1 MATVYSSIFN
11 PVTFDEMLKPH
22 QMYTEAYNQQ
32 QGVVNDLDTKASV
45 WEKLAASEKD
55 KDTYDRY
62 KEYENTLRAKAEEIS
77 KYGLTPNTRKAVG
90 DLRVQYAKDI
100 VPIEQA
106 NIQLEKIK
114 EEQRKAA
121 LQNDSIMF
129 DLDSRR
135 GDISLTDLIS
145 NPELSYTP
153 IFGSTMRQRG
163 IDRAKSAST
172 LQDMTFEFNR
182 LNNQFFKVHKHDG
195 YTERD
200 LLNFIQDNSSIPELS
215 DIIMDIKQGSHYDRL
230 NEQDQNKAAS
240 YILDGIKVGMAGK
253 DDISLQQDNAFLEG
267 LRRRSDKTPQ
277 TPNPELN
284 YTTVD
289 IYNVDSDYK
298 DSKAKVQTVHKALE
312 TLSTPEGIKEWHTM
326 LKRPKYIEVQSPDGF
341 LRRVYTGKDEEVYND
356 TRQAFY
362 NAGFTDADI
371 MISSDGK
378 TASLTPSGIKKV
390 KELED
395 KGNSSVV
402 KGKEYTYHSN
412 LDQDQILNALFSNNS
427 TATTGF
433 APIKFN
439 GTKFTP
445 ESNNK
450 KIGMAN
456 VLKYLSND
464 DALNSSE
471 YNTYMKRLAIKTNG
485 YNAGKI
491 ILYDNSTQRAVDLPP
506 EIFPVEMQN
515 TMTALKQADA
525 NKDYKKVHA
534 LNVLLFNQLTA
545 WSNSFAKKAPESSAN
560 ARDAIFYQPELE
572 E

>member
-1 MATVYSSIFN
+1 MATVYNSIFN

-55 KDTYDRY
+55 KATYDRY
-62 KEYENTLRAKAEEIS
+62 KEYENTLQTKAEEMS

-121 LQNDSIMF
+121 LQDDSVMF

-135 GDISLTDLIS
+135 GDISLTNLIS

-153 IFGSTMRQRG
+153 IFGSTLRQRG

-182 LNNQFFKVHKHDG
+182 LTNQFFKGHKHEG
-195 YTERD
+195 YTEKD
-200 LLNFIQDNSSIPELS
+200 LLDFIRDNSSIQELS
-215 DIIMDIKQGSHYDRL
+215 DTITDIRQGSHYNRL
-230 NEQDQNKAAS
+230 NGQDQNKSDS
-240 YILDGIKVGMAGK
+240 YILDGIKVGMVGK
-253 DDISLQQDNAFLEG
+253 DDISLQQDAAFLEG
-267 LRRRSDKTPQ
+267 LRSRSDKTPQ
-277 TPNPELN
+277 IPKTELN
-284 YTTVD
+284 YTTADV
-289 IYNVDSDYK
+289 YNVDSDYK
-298 DSKAKVQTVHKALE
+298 VPKEKVQTVHKALQ
-312 TLSTPEGIKEWHTM
+312 TLSTPEGIKEWNTM
-326 LKRPKYIEVQSPDGF
+326 HKRPKYTYIQGQNGNTI
-341 LRRVYTGKDEEVYND
+341 RVDTGKEEEVYND

-362 NAGFTDADI
+362 KAGFTDEDI
-371 MISSDGK
+371 KISSDGK
-378 TASLTPSGIKKV
+378 TGSLTPSGIKKA
-390 KELED
+390 KELE
-395 KGNSSVV
+395 NSINTSVV

-412 LDQDQILNALFSNNS
+412 LEQDKILNALFSNNS

-456 VLKYLSND
+456 VLQYLSD
-464 DALNSSE
+464 DDGLEPSE

-491 ILYDNSTQRAVDLPP
+491 ILYDNSTQRAVDMPMD
-506 EIFPVEMQN
+506 IFPVVMRN

-525 NKDYKKVHA
+525 NKDYKKVDA
-534 LNVLLFNQLTA
+534 LNALLNNQLTA
-545 WSNSFAKKAPESSAN
+545 WSNSFAKKAPESSAK
-560 ARDAIFYQPELE
+560 AEDAIFYQPNLE
-572 E
+572 

>member
-1 MATVYSSIFN
+1 MATVYNSMFN

-32 QGVVNDLDTKASV
+32 QGVVNDLDTTASV

-55 KDTYDRY
+55 KATYDRY
-62 KEYENTLRAKAEEIS
+62 KEYENTLRTKAEEMS

-153 IFGSTMRQRG
+153 IFGSTLRQRG

-172 LQDMTFEFNR
+172 LQDMTFEFSR
-182 LNNQFFKVHKHDG
+182 LNNQFFKVYKHDG
-195 YTERD
+195 YTEKD

-215 DIIMDIKQGSHYDRL
+215 DIITDIKQGSHYDRL
-230 NEQDQNKAAS
+230 NEQDQNKSAS
-240 YILDGIKVGMAGK
+240 YIIDGIKAGMVGK
-253 DDISLQQDNAFLEG
+253 DDISLQQDTAFLEG
-267 LRRRSDKTPQ
+267 LRGRNDKTPQ
-277 TPNPELN
+277 TPNTELN
-284 YTTVD
+284 YTTTD
-289 IYNVDSDYK
+289 IYNVDPDYK
-298 DSKAKVQTVHKALE
+298 GSKEKVQTVRKALQ
-312 TLSTPEGIKEWHTM
+312 TLSTPEGRKEWNTM
-326 LKRPKYIEVQSPDGF
+326 RKRHIYTEVQGPDGF
-341 LRRVYTGKDEEVYND
+341 PIKADTGKDEEVYND
-356 TRQAFY
+356 DRQAFY
-362 NAGFTDADI
+362 NAGFTNKDI
-371 MISSDGK
+371 KISSDGK
-378 TASLTPSGIKKV
+378 TMSLTPSGIKKF

-395 KGNSSVV
+395 KANTSVV
-402 KGKEYTYHSN
+402 KGKEHTYHSN
-412 LDQDQILNALFSNNS
+412 LDQGQILNALFSNNS

-450 KIGMAN
+450 KIGTAN
-456 VLKYLSND
+456 VLQYLSD
-464 DALNSSE
+464 DDGLEPSE

-491 ILYDNSTQRAVDLPP
+491 ILYDNSTRRAVVLPP
-506 EIFPVEMQN
+506 EIFPVEIRN
-515 TMTALKQADA
+515 TMAAWQQADA
-525 NKDYKKVHA
+525 NKDYKKADA
-534 LNVLLFNQLTA
+534 LNILLFNQLTA
-545 WSNSFAKKAPESSAN
+545 WSNSFAKKAPESSAS
-560 ARDAIFYQPELE
+560 AGDAIFYQPNLE
-572 E
+572 

>member
-1 MATVYSSIFN
+1 MATVYNSMFN

-22 QMYTEAYNQQ
+22 QMYTDAYNQQ

-55 KDTYDRY
+55 KATYDRY
-62 KEYENTLRAKAEEIS
+62 KEYENTLRTKAEEMS

-153 IFGSTMRQRG
+153 TFGSTMRQRG

-172 LQDMTFEFNR
+172 LQDMTFEFSR
-182 LNNQFFKVHKHDG
+182 LNNQFFKVYKHDG
-195 YTERD
+195 YTEKD

-215 DIIMDIKQGSHYDRL
+215 DIITDIKQGSHYDRL
-230 NEQDQNKAAS
+230 NEQDQNKSAS
-240 YILDGIKVGMAGK
+240 YILDGIKAGMVGK
-253 DDISLQQDNAFLEG
+253 DDISLQQDAAFLEG
-267 LRRRSDKTPQ
+267 LRSRSAKTPQ
-277 TPNPELN
+277 IPNPELN
-284 YTTVD
+284 YTTADV
-289 IYNVDSDYK
+289 YNVDPDYK
-298 DSKAKVQTVHKALE
+298 VPKEKLQAVHTALE
-312 TLSTPEGIKEWHTM
+312 TLSTPEGIQKWKTM
-326 LKRPKYIEVQSPDGF
+326 THETRKWVPEVDDKG
-341 LRRVYTGKDEEVYND
+341 RVRYVTKNVVEYND
-356 TRQAFY
+356 ARQAFY
-362 NAGFTDADI
+362 SAGFTDKDI
-371 MISSDGK
+371 NISSDGK
-378 TASLTPSGIKKV
+378 TASLTPSGLKKA

-395 KGNSSVV
+395 KVNSSVV

-412 LDQDQILNALFSNNS
+412 LEQDKILNALFSSNS

-433 APIKFN
+433 APITFN

-456 VLKYLSND
+456 VLQYLSD
-464 DALNSSE
+464 DDDLAPSE

-485 YNAGKI
+485 YNAGKV
-491 ILYDNSTQRAVDLPP
+491 ILYDNSTQRAVDMPMD
-506 EIFPVEMQN
+506 IFPVAMQN
-515 TMTALKQADA
+515 TMAALKQASA
-525 NKDYKKVHA
+525 NKDYKKVDA
-534 LNVLLFNQLTA
+534 LNALFYNQLTA
-545 WSNSFAKKAPESSAN
+545 WSNSFAKKAPESSAK
-560 ARDAIFYQPELE
+560 AEDASFYQPNLE
-572 E
+572 

>member
-1 MATVYSSIFN
+1 MATVYNSMFN

-22 QMYTEAYNQQ
+22 QMYTDAYNQQ

-55 KDTYDRY
+55 KATYDRY
-62 KEYENTLRAKAEEIS
+62 KEYEDTLRTKAEEMS

-153 IFGSTMRQRG
+153 TFGSTMRQRG

-172 LQDMTFEFNR
+172 LQDMTFEFSR
-182 LNNQFFKVHKHDG
+182 LNNQFFKAHKHDG
-195 YTERD
+195 YTEKD

-215 DIIMDIKQGSHYDRL
+215 DIITDIKQGSHYDRL
-230 NEQDQNKAAS
+230 NEQDQNKSAS
-240 YILDGIKVGMAGK
+240 YIIDGIKAGMVGK
-253 DDISLQQDNAFLEG
+253 DDISLQQDAAFLEG
-267 LRRRSDKTPQ
+267 LRSRSGKTPQ
-277 TPNPELN
+277 TPNTELN
-284 YTTVD
+284 YTTTD
-289 IYNVDSDYK
+289 AYNVDPDYK
-298 DSKAKVQTVHKALE
+298 VPKEKVQTVHKVLQ
-312 TLSTPEGIKEWHTM
+312 TLNTPEGIKEWNTSH
-326 LKRPKYIEVQSPDGF
+326 KRPKYIYMQGQNGNTI
-341 LRRVYTGKDEEVYND
+341 RVDTGEEEEVYND
-356 TRQAFY
+356 TRQSFY
-362 NAGFTDADI
+362 NAGFTDEDI
-371 MISSDGK
+371 KISSDGK
-378 TASLTPSGIKKV
+378 TASLTPSGVKKA

-395 KGNSSVV
+395 KVNSSVV

-412 LDQDQILNALFSNNS
+412 LEQDKILNALFSSNS

-456 VLKYLSND
+456 VLQYLSD
-464 DALNSSE
+464 DDGLEPSE

-485 YNAGKI
+485 YNAGKV
-491 ILYDNSTQRAVDLPP
+491 ILYDNSTQRAVDMPMD
-506 EIFPVEMQN
+506 IFPVAMQN
-515 TMTALKQADA
+515 TMAALKQADA
-525 NKDYKKVHA
+525 KKDYKKVDA
-534 LNVLLFNQLTA
+534 LNALFYNQLTA
-545 WSNSFAKKAPESSAN
+545 WSNSFAKKAPESSAT
-560 ARDAIFYQPELE
+560 AEDASFYQPNLE
-572 E
+572 

>member
-1 MATVYSSIFN
+1 MATVYNSIFN

-55 KDTYDRY
+55 KATYDRY
-62 KEYENTLRAKAEEIS
+62 KEYEDTLRTKAEEMS

-153 IFGSTMRQRG
+153 TFGSTMRQRG

-172 LQDMTFEFNR
+172 LQDMTFEFSR

-195 YTERD
+195 YTEKD

-215 DIIMDIKQGSHYDRL
+215 DIITDIKQGSHYDRL
-230 NEQDQNKAAS
+230 NGQDQNKSAS
-240 YILDGIKVGMAGK
+240 YILDGIKAGMVGK
-253 DDISLQQDNAFLEG
+253 DDISLQQDAAFLEG
-267 LRRRSDKTPQ
+267 IRSRSAKTPNIP
-277 TPNPELN
+277 TPELN
-284 YTTVD
+284 YTTTDV
-289 IYNVDSDYK
+289 YNVDPDYK
-298 DSKAKVQTVHKALE
+298 VPKENLQTVHKTLQI
-312 TLSTPEGIKEWHTM
+312 LSTPEGRNAWNTKHKEPT
-326 LKRPKYIEVQSPDGF
+326 YVYVTSPNGIPM
-341 LRRVYTGKDEEVYND
+341 YSKTGEKEVYSKE
-356 TRQAFY
+356 RQDFY
-362 NAGFTDADI
+362 KAGFTDEDI
-371 MISSDGK
+371 KISSDGK
-378 TASLTPSGIKKV
+378 TWSLTPSGIKKA

-395 KGNSSVV
+395 KVDSSVV

-412 LDQDQILNALFSNNS
+412 LEQDKILNALFSSNS

-439 GTKFTP
+439 GNKFTP

-456 VLKYLSND
+456 VLQYLSD
-464 DALNSSE
+464 DDDLNPSE

-485 YNAGKI
+485 YNAGKV
-491 ILYDNSTQRAVDLPP
+491 ILYDNSTQRAVDMPMD
-506 EIFPVEMQN
+506 IFPVAMQN
-515 TMTALKQADA
+515 TMAALKQASA
-525 NKDYKKVHA
+525 NKDYKKVDA
-534 LNVLLFNQLTA
+534 LNALFYNQLTA
-545 WSNSFAKKAPESSAN
+545 WSNSFAKKAPESSAK
-560 ARDAIFYQPELE
+560 AEDASFYQPNLE
-572 E
+572 

>member
-1 MATVYSSIFN
+1 MATVYNSIFN
-11 PVTFDEMLKPH
+11 PVTLDEMLKPH

-45 WEKLAASEKD
+45 WEKLAASERD

-172 LQDMTFEFNR
+172 LQDMTFELSR

-195 YTERD
+195 YTEKD

-215 DIIMDIKQGSHYDRL
+215 DIITDIKQGSHYDRL

-240 YILDGIKVGMAGK
+240 YILDGIKAGMVGK

-267 LRRRSDKTPQ
+267 LRRRSGKTPQ

-289 IYNVDSDYK
+289 IYNVGPDYK
-298 DSKAKVQTVHKALE
+298 DSKMKVQTVHKALQ
-312 TLSTPEGIKEWHTM
+312 TLSTPEGIKKWNTK

-341 LRRVYTGKDEEVYND
+341 LRRVYTGDEEVYND

-362 NAGFTDADI
+362 NVGFTDKDI
-371 MISSDGK
+371 NISSDGK

-395 KGNSSVV
+395 KVNSSVV

-412 LDQDQILNALFSNNS
+412 LDQDKILNALFSSNS

-433 APIKFN
+433 APITFN

-456 VLKYLSND
+456 VLKYLSKD
-464 DALNSSE
+464 DALNPSE

-491 ILYDNSTQRAVDLPP
+491 ILYDNSTQRAVDMPID
-506 EIFPVEMQN
+506 IFPVEMRN
-515 TMTALKQADA
+515 TMTALKQAAA
-525 NKDYKKVHA
+525 NKDYKKVDF
-534 LNVLLFNQLTA
+534 LNALLFNQLTD
-545 WSNSFAKKAPESSAN
+545 WSNSFAKKAPESSTTAEE
-560 ARDAIFYQPELE
+560 ALFYQPEFLE
-572 E
+572 

>member
-1 MATVYSSIFN
+1 MATVYNSIFN

-32 QGVVNDLDTKASV
+32 QGVINDLDTKASV

-62 KEYENTLRAKAEEIS
+62 KKYENTLRAKAEELS

-121 LQNDSIMF
+121 LQNDSVMF

-195 YTERD
+195 YTEKD

-215 DIIMDIKQGSHYDRL
+215 DIITDIKQGSHYDRL
-230 NEQDQNKAAS
+230 KEQDQNKAAS
-240 YILDGIKVGMAGK
+240 YILDGIKAGMVGK

-277 TPNPELN
+277 IPNPELN
-284 YTTVD
+284 YTTTDV
-289 IYNVDSDYK
+289 YNVDPNYK
-298 DSKAKVQTVHKALE
+298 VPKEKLQTVYKTLQ
-312 TLSTPEGIKEWHTM
+312 TLSTPEGIKEWDTM
-326 LKRPKYIEVQSPDGF
+326 HKRPKYTYIKGQNGNII
-341 LRRVYTGKDEEVYND
+341 RVATGKTEEVYNA

-362 NAGFTDADI
+362 DAGFTNEDI
-371 MISSDGK
+371 KISSDGK
-378 TASLTPSGIKKV
+378 AWSLTPSGIKKV

-395 KGNSSVV
+395 KVNSSAVM
-402 KGKEYTYHSN
+402 GKEYTYCSN
-412 LDQDQILNALFSNNS
+412 LEQDKILNILFSSNS
-427 TATTGF
+427 TAATGF

-456 VLKYLSND
+456 VLQYLSD
-464 DALNSSE
+464 DNGLEPSE

-485 YNAGKI
+485 YNVGKI
-491 ILYDNSTQRAVDLPP
+491 ILYDNSTQNAVELPKDLFP
-506 EIFPVEMQN
+506 EVMRN
-515 TMTALKQADA
+515 TLTALEQAGA
-525 NKDYKKVHA
+525 NKDYKKVDA
-534 LNVLLFNQLTA
+534 LNALFFNQLTD
-545 WSNSFAKKAPESSAN
+545 WSNSFAKKAPESSVG
-560 ARDAIFYQPELE
+560 ARDAIYYQPNSLE
-572 E
+572 

>member
-1 MATVYSSIFN
+1 MATVYNSMFN

-55 KDTYDRY
+55 KATYDRY
-62 KEYENTLRAKAEEIS
+62 KEYENTLRTKAEEMS

-106 NIQLEKIK
+106 NTQLEKIK

-153 IFGSTMRQRG
+153 TFGSTMRQRG

-172 LQDMTFEFNR
+172 LQDMTFEFSR
-182 LNNQFFKVHKHDG
+182 LNNQFFKVYKHDG
-195 YTERD
+195 YTEKD

-215 DIIMDIKQGSHYDRL
+215 DIITDIKQGSHYDRL
-230 NEQDQNKAAS
+230 NEQDQNKSAS
-240 YILDGIKVGMAGK
+240 YIIDGIKAGMVGK

-267 LRRRSDKTPQ
+267 LRGRSDKTPQ
-277 TPNPELN
+277 TPNTELN
-284 YTTVD
+284 YTTTD
-289 IYNVDSDYK
+289 IYNVDPDYK
-298 DSKAKVQTVHKALE
+298 GSKEKVQTVRKALQ
-312 TLSTPEGIKEWHTM
+312 TLSTPEGRKEWNTM
-326 LKRPKYIEVQSPDGF
+326 RKRHKYTEVQGPDGF
-341 LRRVYTGKDEEVYND
+341 PIKADTGKDEEVYND
-356 TRQAFY
+356 GRQAFY
-362 NAGFTDADI
+362 NAGFTDKDI
-371 MISSDGK
+371 KISSDGK
-378 TASLTPSGIKKV
+378 TMSLTPSGIKKF

-395 KGNSSVV
+395 KANTSVV
-402 KGKEYTYHSN
+402 KGKEHTYHSN
-412 LDQDQILNALFSNNS
+412 LDQDQLLNALFSNNS

-433 APIKFN
+433 ATIKFN

-450 KIGMAN
+450 KIGTAN
-456 VLKYLSND
+456 VLQYLSND
-464 DALNSSE
+464 DDLNPSE
-471 YNTYMKRLAIKTNG
+471 YNTYMQRLAIKTNG

-491 ILYDNSTQRAVDLPP
+491 ILYDNSTRRAVVLPP
-506 EIFPVEMQN
+506 EIFPVEIRN
-515 TMTALKQADA
+515 TMAAWQQADA
-525 NKDYKKVHA
+525 NKDYKKADA
-534 LNVLLFNQLTA
+534 LNILIFNQLTD
-545 WSNSFAKKAPESSAN
+545 WGNSFAKKAPESSAE
-560 ARDAIFYQPELE
+560 AEEAIFDQPNLE
-572 E
+572 

>member
-1 MATVYSSIFN
+1 MATVYNSIFN

-22 QMYTEAYNQQ
+22 QMYTDAYNQQ
-32 QGVVNDLDTKASV
+32 QEVVNDLDTKASV

-55 KDTYDRY
+55 KATYDRY
-62 KEYENTLRAKAEEIS
+62 KEYENTLRATAKEMS

-153 IFGSTMRQRG
+153 TFGSTMRQRG

-172 LQDMTFEFNR
+172 LQDMTFEFKR
-182 LNNQFFKVHKHDG
+182 LNNQFFKVYTHEG
-195 YTERD
+195 YTEKD

-215 DIIMDIKQGSHYDRL
+215 DIITDIKQGSHYDRL
-230 NEQDQNKAAS
+230 NEQDQNKSAS
-240 YILDGIKVGMAGK
+240 YILDGIKAGMVGK
-253 DDISLQQDNAFLEG
+253 DAISLQQDTAFLEG
-267 LRRRSDKTPQ
+267 LRSRDKKPQTPNPE

-284 YTTVD
+284 YTTAD
-289 IYNVDSDYK
+289 IYNVDPDYQA
-298 DSKAKVQTVHKALE
+298 SKEKAQEKVQTVYNALQI
-312 TLSTPEGIKEWHTM
+312 LSTPEDIKEWNAVY
-326 LKRPKYIEVQSPDGF
+326 KSQYIGREEEMYDDARQS
-341 LRRVYTGKDEEVYND
+341 L
-356 TRQAFY
+356 Y
-362 NAGFTDADI
+362 NAGFTDNDI
-371 MISSDGK
+371 NISFDGK

-390 KELED
+390 KELEEELED
-395 KGNSSVV
+395 KLDSLVV

-412 LDQDQILNALFSNNS
+412 LDQSKILSTLFSNNP
-427 TATTGF
+427 TTTTGF
-433 APIKFN
+433 APITFN
-439 GTKFTP
+439 DTKFTP

-456 VLKYLSND
+456 VLKYLSDND
-464 DALNSSE
+464 DLEPSE
-471 YNTYMKRLAIKTNG
+471 YNTYMQRLAIKTNG
-485 YNAGKI
+485 YNAGKV
-491 ILYDNSTQRAVDLPP
+491 ILYDNSTRRAVDMPLD
-506 EIFPVEMQN
+506 IFPKDMQK

-525 NKDYKKVHA
+525 NKDYKTVNTLNA
-534 LNVLLFNQLTA
+534 LFFNQLTD
-545 WSNSFAKKAPESSAN
+545 WSNSFAKKAPESSAA
-560 ARDAIFYQPELE
+560 ARETIYYQPD
-572 E
+572 

>member
-1 MATVYSSIFN
+1 MATVYNSMFN

-55 KDTYDRY
+55 KATYDRY
-62 KEYENTLRAKAEEIS
+62 KEYENTLRTKAEEMS

-121 LQNDSIMF
+121 LQDESIMF

-153 IFGSTMRQRG
+153 TFGSTMRQRG

-172 LQDMTFEFNR
+172 LQDMTFEFSR

-195 YTERD
+195 YTEKD

-215 DIIMDIKQGSHYDRL
+215 DIITDIKQGSHYDRL
-230 NEQDQNKAAS
+230 NKQDQNKSAS
-240 YILDGIKVGMAGK
+240 YILDGIKAGMVGK
-253 DDISLQQDNAFLEG
+253 DDISLQQDAAFLEG
-267 LRRRSDKTPQ
+267 LRSRDKTPQ
-277 TPNPELN
+277 TPNTELN
-284 YTTVD
+284 YTTADV
-289 IYNVDSDYK
+289 YNVDSDYK
-298 DSKAKVQTVHKALE
+298 VTKEKVQTVHKALQ
-312 TLSTPEGIKEWHTM
+312 TLSTPEGIKEWNTM
-326 LKRPKYIEVQSPDGF
+326 HKRPKYTYIQGQNGNTI
-341 LRRVYTGKDEEVYND
+341 RVYTGEEEVYND

-362 NAGFTDADI
+362 KAGFTDEDI
-371 MISSDGK
+371 KISSDGK
-378 TASLTPSGIKKV
+378 TGSLTPYGIKKD
-390 KELED
+390 KELE
-395 KGNSSVV
+395 NSINTSVV

-412 LDQDQILNALFSNNS
+412 LEQDKILNALFSNNS

-456 VLKYLSND
+456 VLQYLSD
-464 DALNSSE
+464 DDGLEPSE

-491 ILYDNSTQRAVDLPP
+491 ILYDNSTQRAVDMPMD
-506 EIFPVEMQN
+506 IFPVVMRN

-525 NKDYKKVHA
+525 NKDYKKVDA
-534 LNVLLFNQLTA
+534 LNVLLYNQLTA

-560 ARDAIFYQPELE
+560 AEGAIFYQPNLE
-572 E
+572 

>member
-1 MATVYSSIFN
+1 MATVYNSMFN

-62 KEYENTLRAKAEEIS
+62 KEYENTLRTKAEEMS

-153 IFGSTMRQRG
+153 TFGSTLRQRG

-182 LNNQFFKVHKHDG
+182 LNNQFFKVHKHEG
-195 YTERD
+195 YTMKD
-200 LLNFIQDNSSIPELS
+200 LLDFIQDNSSIPEFS
-215 DIIMDIKQGSHYDRL
+215 DIITDIKQGSNYDRL
-230 NEQDQNKAAS
+230 NEQDKNKSAS
-240 YILDGIKVGMAGK
+240 YILDGIKVGMVGK

-267 LRRRSDKTPQ
+267 LRGRSAKTPQ
-277 TPNPELN
+277 TPKTELN
-284 YTTVD
+284 YTTAD
-289 IYNVDSDYK
+289 IYNVDPDYK
-298 DSKAKVQTVHKALE
+298 GSKEKVQTVHKTLQ
-312 TLSTPEGIKEWHTM
+312 TLSTPGGIKEWNTM
-326 LKRPKYIEVQSPDGF
+326 RKRHKYTEVQGPNGF
-341 LRRVYTGKDEEVYND
+341 PIKVDTGKDEEVYND

-362 NAGFTDADI
+362 NAGFTDEDI
-371 MISSDGK
+371 KISSDGK
-378 TASLTPSGIKKV
+378 AASLTPSGKKKA

-395 KGNSSVV
+395 KANSSVV
-402 KGKEYTYHSN
+402 RGKEYTYHSN
-412 LDQDQILNALFSNNS
+412 LEQDTLLNILFSNNS

-450 KIGMAN
+450 KIGTAN
-456 VLKYLSND
+456 VLQYLSD
-464 DALNSSE
+464 DDGLESSE

-485 YNAGKI
+485 YNAGII
-491 ILYDNSTQRAVDLPP
+491 ILYDNSTKRAVHMPID
-506 EIFPVEMQN
+506 IFPVEMRN
-515 TMTALKQADA
+515 TMTALTQADA
-525 NKDYKKVHA
+525 NKDYKKVDA
-534 LNVLLFNQLTA
+534 LNVLFYNQLTD
-545 WSNSFAKKAPESSAN
+545 WGNGFAKKAPESSAE
-560 ARDAIFYQPELE
+560 AEDATFYQP
-572 E
+572 

>member
-1 MATVYSSIFN
+1 MATVYNSMFN

-22 QMYTEAYNQQ
+22 QMYTDAYNQQ

-55 KDTYDRY
+55 KATYDRY
-62 KEYENTLRAKAEEIS
+62 KEYEDTLRTKAEEMS

-153 IFGSTMRQRG
+153 TFGSTMRQRG

-172 LQDMTFEFNR
+172 LQDMTFEFSR

-195 YTERD
+195 YTEKD

-215 DIIMDIKQGSHYDRL
+215 DIITDIKQGSHYDRL
-230 NEQDQNKAAS
+230 NEQDQNKSAS
-240 YILDGIKVGMAGK
+240 YILDGIKAGMVGK
-253 DDISLQQDNAFLEG
+253 DDISLQQDAAFLEG
-267 LRRRSDKTPQ
+267 LRSRSAKTPQ
-277 TPNPELN
+277 IPNTELN

-289 IYNVDSDYK
+289 VYNVDPDYK
-298 DSKAKVQTVHKALE
+298 VPKEKLQAAHTALE
-312 TLSTPEGIKEWHTM
+312 TLSTPEGIQKWKTM
-326 LKRPKYIEVQSPDGF
+326 THETRKWVPEVDDKG
-341 LRRVYTGKDEEVYND
+341 RVRYVTKNVVEYND
-356 TRQAFY
+356 ARQSFY
-362 NAGFTDADI
+362 SAGFTDKDI
-371 MISSDGK
+371 NISSDGK
-378 TASLTPSGIKKV
+378 TASLTPSGLKKA

-395 KGNSSVV
+395 KVNSSVV

-412 LDQDQILNALFSNNS
+412 LEQDKILNALFSSNS

-433 APIKFN
+433 APITFN

-456 VLKYLSND
+456 VLQYLSD
-464 DALNSSE
+464 DDGLEPSE
-471 YNTYMKRLAIKTNG
+471 YNTYMKRLSIKTNG
-485 YNAGKI
+485 YNAGKV
-491 ILYDNSTQRAVDLPP
+491 ILYDNSTQRAVDMPMD
-506 EIFPVEMQN
+506 IFPVAMQN
-515 TMTALKQADA
+515 TMAALKQASA
-525 NKDYKKVHA
+525 NKDYKKVDA
-534 LNVLLFNQLTA
+534 LNALFYNQLTA
-545 WSNSFAKKAPESSAN
+545 WSNSFAKKAPESSAT
-560 ARDAIFYQPELE
+560 AEDALFYQPN
-572 E
+572 

>member
-1 MATVYSSIFN
+1 MATVYNSMFN

-55 KDTYDRY
+55 KATYDKY
-62 KEYENTLRAKAEEIS
+62 KEYENTLRTKAEEMS

-153 IFGSTMRQRG
+153 TFGSTLRQRG

-182 LNNQFFKVHKHDG
+182 LNNQFFKVHKHEG
-195 YTERD
+195 YTMKD
-200 LLNFIQDNSSIPELS
+200 LLDFIQDNSSIPEFS
-215 DIIMDIKQGSHYDRL
+215 DIITDIKQGSNYDRL
-230 NEQDQNKAAS
+230 NEQDKNKSAS
-240 YILDGIKVGMAGK
+240 YILDGIKVGMVGK

-267 LRRRSDKTPQ
+267 LRGRSAKTPQ
-277 TPNPELN
+277 TPKTELN
-284 YTTVD
+284 YTTAD
-289 IYNVDSDYK
+289 IYNVDPDYK
-298 DSKAKVQTVHKALE
+298 GSKEKVQTVHKALQ
-312 TLSTPEGIKEWHTM
+312 TLSTPGGIKEWNTVR
-326 LKRPKYIEVQSPDGF
+326 KRPKYTEVQGPNGF
-341 LRRVYTGKDEEVYND
+341 PIKVDTGKDEEVYND

-362 NAGFTDADI
+362 NAGFTDEDI
-371 MISSDGK
+371 KISSDGK
-378 TASLTPSGIKKV
+378 AASLTPSGKKKA

-395 KGNSSVV
+395 KANSSVV
-402 KGKEYTYHSN
+402 RGKEYTYHSN
-412 LDQDQILNALFSNNS
+412 LEQDTLLNILFSNNS

-450 KIGMAN
+450 KIGTAN
-456 VLKYLSND
+456 VLQYLSD
-464 DALNSSE
+464 DDGLESSE

-485 YNAGKI
+485 YNAGII
-491 ILYDNSTQRAVDLPP
+491 ILYDNSTKRAVHMPID
-506 EIFPVEMQN
+506 IFPVEMRN
-515 TMTALKQADA
+515 TMTALTQADA
-525 NKDYKKVHA
+525 NKDYKKVDA
-534 LNVLLFNQLTA
+534 LNVLFYNQLTD
-545 WSNSFAKKAPESSAN
+545 WGNGFAKKAPESSAE
-560 ARDAIFYQPELE
+560 AEDATFYQP
-572 E
+572 